1 MENLYEKLPVL
12 NKYKLANEQMA
23 LENNISVNGEDNAV
37 KVLSSSAYVDITS
50 PVECLKG
57 ECNVS
62 GVVVTNVV
70 YMCENGELNNQTSKS
85 PFTFKYTDENIDT
98 SSRVNVSAEV
108 IATQIDKVQ
117 GNQIKLLTTL
127 SFNGVVLKNAEIEYL
142 KEAGDNTYVKQQE
155 QTLVAFDRQNCEKFE
170 ENLQASV
177 KDGVKKVL
185 MTNVD
190 FVLNE
195 WSAGTN
201 FICVQGQLYAKI
213 LYANNQ
219 EVSELQTITISK
231 DFKQELEAD
240 GLNKDLDADL
250 FAHIIHENIQ
260 VELEEKE
267 NGETS
272 IDVNV
277 PLLVCYNVYT
287 CNNILSVQDIYSVA
301 DVLAVTQG
309 DCTTFKS
316 LKPEI
321 LEGKIEGNVVLTDND
336 ARVDKYLATTNV
348 CSTISNSYIQ
358 DDTLFIEGVV
368 SANVVYLND
377 ELGTIQSVEIEIPY
391 VLDKKVD
398 IVGDVILEPTIT
410 LFDVDVM
417 VKRGREI
424 FFDAKAKAF
433 VNVTLK
439 TNACMVT
446 KVESISKLPP
456 RDSAIE
462 IYFALAGQSFWDI
475 AKGLKIPMETIIN
488 QNPNLTDPLEKDE
501 NIAIY
506 YQKERKTEN

>member
-1 MENLYEKLPVL
+1 MEDIYDKLPVL
-12 NKYKLANEQMA
+12 SKYKLENEQMV
-23 LENNISVNGEDNAV
+23 LENNITVNGDDTIT
-37 KVLSSSAYVDITS
+37 KVLSSSAFVDIAM
-50 PVECLKG
+50 PLECLKG
-57 ECNVS
+57 ECNVC
-62 GVVVTNVV
+62 GAVITNVV
-70 YMCENGELNNQTSKS
+70 YLCENGEINNQTAKS
-85 PFTFKYTDENIDT
+85 QFSYKLSNENIDI
-98 SSRVNVSAEV
+98 SSKINLAADVVG
-108 IATQIDKVQ
+108 TQIDKVH

-127 SFNGVVLKNAEIEYL
+127 SFNGVVLKNCEVEYL
-142 KEAGDNTYVKQQE
+142 KEGGDGTYVKQQE
-155 QTLVAFDRQNCEKFE
+155 QTLAFFDRQSCEKFE
-170 ENLQASV
+170 EKLEATV

-190 FVLNE
+190 LVVDE
-195 WSAGTN
+195 WNIGTN
-201 FICVQGQLYAKI
+201 FISIEGELYAKI

-219 EVSELQTITISK
+219 EASELQTITITK
-231 DFKQELEAD
+231 AFKQEFEAD
-240 GLNKDLDADL
+240 GLNKDFDADL
-250 FAHIIHENIQ
+250 FAYIIHENLLTQ
-260 VELEEKE
+260 LEEKE
-267 NGETS
+267 NGETA
-272 IDVNV
+272 IEVTV
-277 PLLVCYNVYT
+277 PILVCYDVYAQ
-287 CNNILSVQDIYSVA
+287 NKILSVEDIYSTT

-309 DCTTFKS
+309 DCTTYKT
-316 LKPEI
+316 LKPEVI
-321 LEGKIEGNVVLTDND
+321 EGKVEGNVVLTDND
-336 ARVDKYLATTNV
+336 ARIDKYLATTNV

-358 DDTLFIEGVV
+358 DDTMFLEGVV

-410 LFDVDVM
+410 LCDVDVM

-439 TNACMVT
+439 ANTCMVT
-446 KVESISKLPP
+446 KVENVAKLPP

-475 AKGLKIPMETIIN
+475 AKGLKIPTETIAS

-506 YQKERKTEN
+506 YQKERNTKN

>member
-23 LENNISVNGEDNAV
+23 LENNISVNGEDNAT
-37 KVLSSSAYVDITS
+37 KVLSSSAYVDITN
-50 PVECLKG
+50 PIECLKG

-62 GVVVTNVV
+62 GVVITNVV
-70 YMCENGELNNQTSKS
+70 YLCENGELNNQTSKS
-85 PFTFKYTDENIDT
+85 PFTFKYADENIDT
-98 SSRVNVSAEV
+98 SSKVNVSAEV

-127 SFNGVVLKNAEIEYL
+127 SFNGVVIKNGEVEYL
-142 KEAGDNTYVKQQE
+142 KESGDCTYVKQQE
-155 QTLVAFDRQNCEKFE
+155 QSLAMFEKQNCEKFE
-170 ENLQASV
+170 ENLQTSV

-190 FVLNE
+190 LVVDE

-201 FICVQGQLYAKI
+201 FISVEGQLYAKI

-250 FAHIIHENIQ
+250 FARIIHENIQ

-267 NGETS
+267 NGETV

-277 PLLVCYNVYT
+277 PMLVCYNVYA
-287 CNNILSVQDIYSVA
+287 CNNILSVQDIYSTV

-309 DCTTFKS
+309 DCTTFKT

-336 ARVDKYLATTNV
+336 ARIDKYLATTNV
-348 CSTISNSYIQ
+348 RSTISNSYIQ
-358 DDTLFIEGVV
+358 DDTMFLEGVV

-398 IVGDVILEPTIT
+398 IVGEVILEPTIT
-410 LFDVDVM
+410 LCDVDVM

-439 TNACMVT
+439 ANTCMVT
-446 KVESISKLPP
+446 KVESVSKLPP

-475 AKGLKIPMETIIN
+475 AKGLKIPAETIVN